1 MYINKNTNSS
11 YNFKAPAL
19 AGDADKVIEVPF
31 PTSEKQDIT
40 SAATVKLSINR
51 TKTVVDF
58 GELGANMACAAV
70 IGDDVPVGALLLVKA
85 ASDSSARTITFGEGF
100 TSPTMAGTN
109 SKTKA
114 MAFMYDG
121 TSFVATAA
129 AVQLD

>member
-1 MYINKNTNSS
+1 MFINKETNSS
-11 YNFKAPAL
+11 YNFKAPEISA
-19 AGDADKVIEVPF
+19 DADKVVEVPF
-31 PTSEKQDIT
+31 PTAEKQT
-40 SAATVKLSINR
+40 VAGAATIELSINR
-51 TKTVVDF
+51 EKTVVDF
-58 GELGANMACAAV
+58 GELSANMACTAA
-70 IGDDVPVGALLLVKA
+70 IGGDVPVGALLLVKA

-100 TSPTMAGTN
+100 TSPTMAGTT